1 MVWNKAAFKKD
12 WMKTRSADLQSGK
25 LRRARQEYVLKAR
38 KQLKQATKAQHMQK
52 MKLNLAK
59 KTRVLTSLRK
69 YQPADV
75 VRRSQ
80 DGGLSHK
87 AANYGSQRI
96 FQDQFRKAKDAA
108 RGLENLSN
116 KPQGKKTATKGAVLT
131 KATTHNRTN
140 LGLAEPK
147 ARAPF
152 LKDDPARK
160 VPPRP
165 LAARDTGKK
174 GAPKKNL
181 KLTARLKAGDILNL
195 FKTNKG
201 AQAAKS
207 KPQTKADQAAIAAKG
222 QPGVKDSGKAKK
234 KSDTKKR
241 KIFDTEE
248 GKAKARK
255 RNLGKILD
263 GQGIETGVDL
273 AGGQTDSDNS
283 ELTAIDT
290 AKPRIDAEKL
300 TEAKSGREAFCDA
313 TPAQEQVLAYFSIW
327 KTKVLKKR
335 LAEISEL
342 NDELT
347 QGLSTIALSERV
359 QGELG
364 KEVTRFM
371 YAPKNSEGYTRA

>member
-1 MVWNKAAFKKD
+1 MLWNKAAFKKD

-25 LRRARQEYVLKAR
+25 LRQARQEYVQKAQ
-38 KQLKQATKAQHMQK
+38 KQLRKAAKAQHMQK

-59 KTRVLTSLRK
+59 KTRVLTSLKK

-75 VRRSQ
+75 VKRSQ
-80 DGGLSHK
+80 DGGLTYK

-116 KPQGKKTATKGAVLT
+116 KPQGKKAATKAAVTT
-131 KATTHNRTN
+131 KATTQNQAN
-140 LGLAEPK
+140 LRLAEPK
-147 ARAPF
+147 VKTPF
-152 LKDDPARK
+152 LKDDPTRK
-160 VPPRP
+160 VPPKP
-165 LAARDTGKK
+165 LAAKDTSKK
-174 GAPKKNL
+174 GAPKAKKNL
-181 KLTARLKAGDILNL
+181 KLAAKLKTGDLLKL
-195 FKTNKG
+195 FKSNKSVDP
-201 AQAAKS
+201 AKLA
-207 KPQTKADQAAIAAKG
+207 TKV
-222 QPGVKDSGKAKK
+222 QPGVRDAKKSTK
-234 KSDTKKR
+234 KSDTKKK

-248 GKAKARK
+248 GRAKAKARGLS
-255 RNLGKILD
+255 RLRD

-273 AGGQTDSDNS
+273 AGGQTDSDNP
-283 ELTAIDT
+283 ELATNDI

-300 TEAKSGREAFCDA
+300 TETKPGREAFCDV
-313 TPAQEQVLAYFSIW
+313 TPAQEQVLSYFSIW